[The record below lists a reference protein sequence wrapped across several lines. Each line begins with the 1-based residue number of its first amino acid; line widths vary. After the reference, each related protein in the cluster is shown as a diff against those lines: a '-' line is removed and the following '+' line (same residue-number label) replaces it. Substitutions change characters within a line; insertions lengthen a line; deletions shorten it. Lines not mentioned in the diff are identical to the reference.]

1 MNKKETLKKQIL
13 QLSREYYDEVHRN
26 LKVFEP
32 GKSFVNYGGRF
43 FDAEELV
50 NLIDSSLDFWLTAGP
65 WAHKFEKRF
74 ADWLGIK
81 YCSLTNS
88 GSSAN
93 LLAFMTLTSPLLGER
108 RIKKV
113 ISFHIAYRLSFQ
125 IVDGFC
131 KSHLEPNPYYYNTN
145 CLRFQHE

>member
-1 MNKKETLKKQIL
+1 MNKKETLKQQIL

-65 WAHKFEKRF
+65 WM
-74 ADWLGIK
+74 
-81 YCSLTNS
+81 SLRWELSDTR
-88 GSSAN
+88 SSQKEV
-93 LLAFMTLTSPLLGER
+93 LML
-108 RIKKV
+108 
-113 ISFHIAYRLSFQ
+113 
-125 IVDGFC
+125 
-131 KSHLEPNPYYYNTN
+131 HL
-145 CLRFQHE
+145 

>member
-74 ADWLGIK
+74 SVW
-81 YCSLTNS
+81 CNS
-88 GSSAN
+88 GVCRCNDS
-93 LLAFMTLTSPLLGER
+93 G
-108 RIKKV
+108 V
-113 ISFHIAYRLSFQ
+113 
-125 IVDGFC
+125 
-131 KSHLEPNPYYYNTN
+131 
-145 CLRFQHE
+145 

>member
-93 LLAFMTLTSPLLGER
+93 LLAFMDIDFSTIGRTSY
-108 RIKKV
+108 KKG
-113 ISFHIAYRLSFQ
+113 R
-125 IVDGFC
+125 
-131 KSHLEPNPYYYNTN
+131 
-145 CLRFQHE
+145 

>member
-74 ADWLGIK
+74 ADWLGNNPDLK
-81 YCSLTNS
+81 RWHHLHPVHVELEES
-88 GSSAN
+88 G
-93 LLAFMTLTSPLLGER
+93 
-108 RIKKV
+108 
-113 ISFHIAYRLSFQ
+113 
-125 IVDGFC
+125 
-131 KSHLEPNPYYYNTN
+131 
-145 CLRFQHE
+145 